1 MASTI
6 VVGTDGSPT
15 ASEAVRQAAEL
26 ARVLGAR
33 LHIVNAYRPA
43 SVDATVGVLAATG
56 PTLDPVGLDRDL
68 REQAEHTLER
78 ALSVAGTDLD
88 LQAHTRAGSAADVIL
103 RVAEEENADIIV
115 VGNKGMAGA
124 RRFLLG
130 SVPNRVAHQA
140 RCNVMIVRTA

>member
-15 ASEAVRQAAEL
+15 ASEAVCQAADL

-43 SVDATVGVLAATG
+43 SVDASVGVLAATG
-56 PTLDPVGLDRDL
+56 PSIDPIGLEREL
-68 REQAEHTLER
+68 REQAEHCLDR
-78 ALSVAGTDLD
+78 ASSAAGRDLD
-88 LQAHTRAGSAADVIL
+88 LQTHARPGAAADVIL
-103 RVAEEENADIIV
+103 RVAEEEGADLIV

-140 RCNVMIVRTA
+140 RCNVLIVRTS

>member
-15 ASEAVRQAAEL
+15 AGEAVRQAADM
-26 ARVLGAR
+26 ARLLGAR

-43 SVDATVGVLAATG
+43 SVDASVGVLAATG
-56 PTLDPVGLDRDL
+56 PALDPVGLDRDL
-68 REQAEHTLER
+68 REQAEHTLDR
-78 ALSVAGTDLD
+78 ALAVAGPELD
-88 LQAHTRAGSAADVIL
+88 TQAHARAGSAADVIL
-103 RVAEEENADIIV
+103 RVAEEEGADIIV

-140 RCNVMIVRTA
+140 RCNVLIIRTA

>member
-15 ASEAVRQAAEL
+15 ASEAVRQAADL

-33 LHIVNAYRPA
+33 LHIVNAYRPS
-43 SVDATVGVLAATG
+43 SVDASVGVLAATG
-56 PTLDPVGLDRDL
+56 PALDLVTLDREL

-78 ALSVAGTDLD
+78 ALSAAGSELD
-88 LQAHTRAGSAADVIL
+88 VQPHARAGSAADVIL
-103 RVAEEENADIIV
+103 HVAEEEGADIIV

-140 RCNVMIVRTA
+140 RCNVLIVRTA